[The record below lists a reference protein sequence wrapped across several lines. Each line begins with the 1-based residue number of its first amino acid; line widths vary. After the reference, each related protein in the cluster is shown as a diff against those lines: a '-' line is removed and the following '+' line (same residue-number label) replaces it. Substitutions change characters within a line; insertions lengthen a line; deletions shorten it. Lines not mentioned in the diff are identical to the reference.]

1 MRNEYDNQFLSIF
14 NEYYPFERYIVR
26 NPKSIGNLFDDAL
39 LLEIFIPTTEIKPV
53 ISDSGNLLSFT
64 SIEDDDI
71 YIKIKGPGGEMRL
84 GYFDFSDHIREN
96 IRNIII
102 EDFGKYEWE
111 CLYVDHEDM
120 EELNKLLL
128 EQKSLIEK
136 KYTLCFIK
144 DTPSTEDLIS

>member
-1 MRNEYDNQFLSIF
+1 MRNDYDNQFLNIF

-39 LLEIFIPTTEIKPV
+39 LLEIFIPTTEITP
-53 ISDSGNLLSFT
+53 IIDDSGNLLSFT
-64 SIEDDDI
+64 SIEDDSI
-71 YIKIKGPGGEMRL
+71 YIKIKGPGEMRL

-120 EELNKLLL
+120 EELNKLLF
-128 EQKSLIEK
+128 EQKSLIEE

-144 DTPSTEDLIS
+144 DTKFKADLIS